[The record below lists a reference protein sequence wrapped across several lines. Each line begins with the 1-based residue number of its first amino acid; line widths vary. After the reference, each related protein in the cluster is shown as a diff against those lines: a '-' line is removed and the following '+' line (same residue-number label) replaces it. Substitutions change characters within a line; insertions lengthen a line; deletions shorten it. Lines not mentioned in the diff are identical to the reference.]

1 MFCWDFPIDTEG
13 VIENADTSICFRMVK
28 VITLVL
34 EDGCF
39 RKNGESMGKALWDEE
54 LDMIV
59 FGQFYSHMLAIGR
72 PLRISTATSST
83 LPFTQRTNLL

>member
-1 MFCWDFPIDTEG
+1 MFGWDFPINTEA
-13 VIENADTSICFRMVK
+13 IIKDRDTSIGFRMIE

-54 LDMIV
+54 LDMVI
-59 FGQFYSHMLAIGR
+59 FCQLYCHMRLV
-72 PLRISTATSST
+72 
-83 LPFTQRTNLL
+83 NLYEYPRLHRGLCL